1 MPAKRLREESGYSL
15 VEVMASIIILAVAII
30 PMVGMFDMG
39 LNLATEGSN
48 YDKARALANLKLEQ
62 AKSLPFDTARDNF
75 PEVAPTAT
83 AYNASGYYQS
93 TWKDPALTETP
104 PANVDFAN
112 FDYMIEKQY
121 MAKPSTDPAN
131 PSEGF
136 NTCVSDGTCAT
147 PSNLIRVTVSVRW
160 PDGTTYT
167 TFGLVTK

>member
-1 MPAKRLREESGYSL
+1 
-15 VEVMASIIILAVAII
+15 
-30 PMVGMFDMG
+30 
-39 LNLATEGSN
+39 ATEGSN

-83 AYNASGYYQS
+83 AYNGSGYYQS
-93 TWKDPALTETP
+93 AWKDPALTETA
-104 PANVDFAN
+104 PASTDFAN

-121 MAKPSTDPAN
+121 MARPSTDPAN
-131 PSEGF
+131 PSEAF
-136 NTCVSDGTCAT
+136 NTCSFDGTCAT

-167 TFGLVTK
+167 TFGLVTR